1 MTGVLFNSVFAI
13 FILLTLIGQK
23 LSGAAPMSPYIP
35 ESSDLT
41 DEEMQSLLV
50 NQELKRQMLENWE
63 SPKQSADS
71 DGPYVRS
78 GLKRLLAQRRLV
90 EQQKRS
96 GRGGVALCLWKVCP
110 AGPWLV
116 SQKK

>member
-1 MTGVLFNSVFAI
+1 MTGTLFNSIFAI
-13 FILLTLIGQK
+13 FILLSLIGQK
-23 LSGAAPMSPYIP
+23 FTVAAPMSQYIP

-50 NQELKRQMLENWE
+50 NQELKRQMLENWGSE
-63 SPKQSADS
+63 KDSAE
-71 DGPYVRS
+71 GPYVRS

>member
-1 MTGVLFNSVFAI
+1 MPGALINTIFAI
-13 FILLTLIGQK
+13 FISLTLLGEK
-23 LSGAAPMSPYIP
+23 MSGAAPMSQFIP
-35 ESSDLT
+35 ESADIT
-41 DEEMQSLLV
+41 NPEMQSLLV
-50 NQELKRQMLENWE
+50 NQELKRQMLENWQSEKE
-63 SPKQSADS
+63 SSDADS
-71 DGPYVRS
+71 TFGRS
-78 GLKRLLAQRRLV
+78 GWKRLLAQRRLA